1 MNIGSMD
8 DALGTFKGKRVTDVY
23 EGGGAAGRALA
34 EDFKGEV
41 QGHLSQREKAA
52 RVVKTAQA
60 IETVAKLRRCLEATK
75 DAVKCQ
81 EIQVLINGL
90 TKQFDLSDG
99 NKIVTSE
106 EGSLLA
112 KWRLQ
117 AEQLV
122 FSIESLISQTA
133 EAPLREAMGRFA
145 GRIRMQYSILSEQP
159 PPPLN
164 FQAETQIKD
173 KREEAIAAIVQLES
187 VRDKTDDPT
196 LRQELDRMSGDLRRT
211 YGIFGTVSP
220 APREQAGWRHSISPL
235 P

>member
-1 MNIGSMD
+1 
-8 DALGTFKGKRVTDVY
+8 
-23 EGGGAAGRALA
+23 
-34 EDFKGEV
+34 
-41 QGHLSQREKAA
+41 
-52 RVVKTAQA
+52 
-60 IETVAKLRRCLEATK
+60 
-75 DAVKCQ
+75 VKCQ

-133 EAPLREAMGRFA
+133 EAPSVKRWAFA

-196 LRQELDRMSGDLRRT
+196 LRQELDRMSAT
-211 YGIFGTVSP
+211 FGGPTDFRYSL
-220 APREQAGWRHSISPL
+220 AGAARASGLEAFDKSTALSGSRH
-235 P
+235 